1 MQIHVEP
8 DLAIPFPE
16 DNLVLANFIEKAY
29 AACQSAE
36 FLGLDMTPSE
46 EDQLKAEQLAYQ
58 VAENE
63 DKTNKKLTK
72 KTQTPATYGQVKS
85 ILDEF
90 SIRVVDTAMQIRL
103 LVTNKLILD
112 SDSQDDRTRLRALE
126 LLGKISDVGLFVEK
140 SEVTITHRSTQDLV
154 DSVRAKIHK
163 LMNPQGIE
171 DVKAVEVNGE
181 TFDLEEELGVSE
193 EKPDANADE

>member
-1 MQIHVEP
+1 M
-8 DLAIPFPE
+8 
-16 DNLVLANFIEKAY
+16 
-29 AACQSAE
+29 
-36 FLGLDMTPSE
+36 
-46 EDQLKAEQLAYQ
+46 
-58 VAENE
+58 
-63 DKTNKKLTK
+63 
-72 KTQTPATYGQVKS
+72 
-85 ILDEF
+85 DEF